1 MTNHASTQQMPGAG
15 LVSRE
20 TVAKRFEISIEGVKR
35 LEAAGKLP
43 RVIVGLRSVRY
54 RLSDV
59 LKLEGASK

>member
-1 MTNHASTQQMPGAG
+1 MDKQTNTQETGAG

-35 LEAAGKLP
+35 LEKAGKLQ

-54 RLSDV
+54 RMDQV